1 MAQARF
7 SIREAVAEGFAF
19 WRTHWR
25 KAVGALAVAAVASS
39 LAATGQ
45 PTLVMIGAGGEFL
58 ALLMAHAVYYRIAL
72 ADLGAEST
80 AVNRPLGFQWGAL
93 EGRLFLV
100 NLLIGVVFLV
110 MMFVALFLMFV
121 LIAAVSDGAPPP
133 QVQTL
138 PELYAAL
145 GGQARLVLTIGMVV
159 ILASILLIWA
169 RFSMAAPM
177 TAARNGVNVFSTLP
191 LTRGVALRLAAVWLV
206 VRAPVFL
213 LLILAQQFG
222 VLVGDPASGV
232 LATLAVGVIGVFF
245 IQPILVGAMAHIYRK
260 LSVGSR
266 V

>member
-19 WRTHWR
+19 WRAHWR

-39 LAATGQ
+39 FAATGQ
-45 PTLVMIGAGGEFL
+45 PALVVVGAAGEFL
-58 ALLMAHAVYYRIAL
+58 ALILAHAVYYRIAL
-72 ADLGAEST
+72 ADMGAEST
-80 AVNRPLGFQWGAL
+80 SVNRPLGFQWGAL

-110 MMFVALFLMFV
+110 MMIVAMFMLFV

-133 QVQTL
+133 QVETL

-145 GGQARLVLTIGMVV
+145 SGQGRLVLTVGMVV
-159 ILASILLIWA
+159 MLASMLLIWA

-177 TAARNGVNVFSTLP
+177 TAARNSVNVFSSLP
-191 LTRGVALRLAAVWLV
+191 LTRGSALSLAAVWLV

-213 LLILAQQFG
+213 LLMLAQQFG
-222 VLVGDPASGV
+222 ALVGDPATGL
-232 LATLAVGVIGVFF
+232 LATLAVGLIGVFF
-245 IQPILVGAMAHIYRK
+245 IQPILVGSMAYIYRR
-260 LSVGSR
+260 LSAGAVA
-266 V
+266 